1 MIERYLD
8 DGCSLMKI
16 RDDISTM
23 ERGTF
28 AECPEH
34 ADEAAYCFTDVGFVM
49 SDGRQDVF
57 QNGVVT
63 ETDDADFVRNGE

>member
-1 MIERYLD
+1 
-8 DGCSLMKI
+8 MKWFSFTQ
-16 RDDISTM
+16 DSQ
-23 ERGTF
+23 
-28 AECPEH
+28 H